1 MLPLSRFL
9 FGLLAFASLGQA
21 DNIRKCAGPE
31 GLVYRDTPCASGQQE
46 QPFTSGVKNES
57 QRSESEAGQRSP
69 QTSPQAASV
78 YAGLPFAATTLF
90 IGMTDTQVLNLPSW
104 GRPAQILR
112 SKARQGWREEWVYK
126 NRTDEWHFL
135 YFENGRLAAREDMPA
150 PTMEARASSDQ

>member
-9 FGLLAFASLGQA
+9 FGFLAFASLCEA
-21 DNIRKCAGPE
+21 DNIHKCAGPE

-46 QPFTSGVKNES
+46 QPFTSGAKNES
-57 QRSESEAGQRSP
+57 QRSESDVGQRSQ
-69 QTSPQAASV
+69 QTSRQVANSYGGTP
-78 YAGLPFAATTLF
+78 LAATTLF

-112 SKARQGWREEWVYK
+112 SKARPGWREEWVYK
-126 NRTDEWHFL
+126 NRTDDWHLL
-135 YFENGRLAAREDMPA
+135 YFENGRLAAREDVPA

>member
-9 FGLLAFASLGQA
+9 FGLLAFASLGWA
-21 DNIRKCAGPE
+21 DNIHKCAGPE

-46 QPFTSGVKNES
+46 QPLTSGGKNES
-57 QRSESEAGQRSP
+57 QRSESDAGQRSR
-69 QTSPQAASV
+69 QRSPQAASS
-78 YAGLPFAATTLF
+78 YAGTPFAATTLF

-135 YFENGRLAAREDMPA
+135 HFENGRLAAREDMPA
-150 PTMEARASSDQ
+150 PMMEARASSDQ